1 MRAITGRNIVRE
13 TNVQN
18 IEELLSSFPRNRP
31 PLTDAHEQIFAAEYR
46 LNRQGDAVVEGLA
59 KRLEGWMHRCVAK
72 YSGPNPTLELGA
84 GTLNHLEYETIIE
97 CYDIVEPFVELFST
111 RPLRNRLRHVYHD
124 QSEIPLRP
132 TYARIISIAV
142 LEHMTSLPLELARSG
157 LLLKPEG
164 LFQAGIPSEGGFL
177 WWLGWRCTT
186 GISYWM
192 RNHIDYGVIM
202 RHEHV
207 NTASEIL
214 ALIHHF
220 FGDVKLTRFP
230 LPHKHLSLYAYI
242 EARIPNRAEC
252 ERFLRFSL

>member
-1 MRAITGRNIVRE
+1 MGRLSNKYE
-13 TNVQN
+13 NK

-31 PLTDAHEQIFAAEYR
+31 PLTDAHERIFVTEYR

-59 KRLEGWMHRCVAK
+59 KRVEGWMHHRVAT
-72 YSGPNPTLELGA
+72 YAGQSPTLELGA
-84 GTLNHLEYETIIE
+84 GTLNHLKYETTTA

-111 RPLRNRLRHVYHD
+111 EPMRDRLRHIYQS
-124 QSEIPLRP
+124 QSEISLQS
-132 TYARIISIAV
+132 TYARIISVAV
-142 LEHMTSLPLELARSG
+142 LEHMTSLPQELARSG

-164 LFQAGIPSEGGFL
+164 VYQAGIPSEGGFL

-186 GISYWM
+186 GISYWV
-192 RNHIDYGVIM
+192 RNRLDYGVVM

-214 ALIHHF
+214 VLIHNLF
-220 FGDVKLTRFP
+220 ENVKVTRFP
-230 LPHKHLSLYAYI
+230 SPYEHLSLYTYI

-252 ERFLRFSL
+252 ERFLRFPR

>member
-1 MRAITGRNIVRE
+1 MK
-13 TNVQN
+13 N
-18 IEELLSSFPRNRP
+18 IEALLSSFPRNRP
-31 PLTDAHEQIFAAEYR
+31 PLTDAHEHIFAAEYR

-59 KRLEGWMHRCVAK
+59 QRVEGWMHRRVAT
-72 YSGPNPTLELGA
+72 YSGQSPTLELGA
-84 GTLNHLEYETIIE
+84 GTLNHLKYETMSA

-111 RPLRNRLRHVYHD
+111 QPLRNRLRHIYQD
-124 QSEIPLRP
+124 QSEIPLQS
-132 TYARIISIAV
+132 TYARIISVAV

-186 GISYWM
+186 GISYWV
-192 RNHIDYGVIM
+192 RNRLDYGVIM

-214 ALIHHF
+214 ALIHHL
-220 FGDVKLTRFP
+220 FGDVKVTRFP
-230 LPHKHLSLYAYI
+230 LPYEHLSLYAYI

-252 ERFLRFSL
+252 ERILRFPLSGQSRPAVAAIW